1 MKTVKQKLEAQV
13 KRIEDTFPQLI
24 TNQMYLGTK
33 DHPDLKL
40 WNETSWLVGSWTL
53 SKWRNLKYI
62 LKVWNSLDLSKP
74 NAVVLEIDH
83 SFKKKWLLSFSKT
96 FKRRTKMGGS
106 IMNKHLRK
114 ELKKLTFNWGM
125 YNQKDP
131 LKDKAGLIKALDLV
145 HKADRAIK
153 LDILKQQ
160 YYYNN
165 VNTNKGGK

>member
-1 MKTVKQKLEAQV
+1 
-13 KRIEDTFPQLI
+13 
-24 TNQMYLGTK
+24 
-33 DHPDLKL
+33 
-40 WNETSWLVGSWTL
+40 
-53 SKWRNLKYI
+53 
-62 LKVWNSLDLSKP
+62 
-74 NAVVLEIDH
+74 
-83 SFKKKWLLSFSKT
+83 
-96 FKRRTKMGGS
+96 MGGSIMIVKKNTTKYS

-131 LKDKAGLIKALDLV
+131 LKDKAGLIRALDLV
-145 HKADRAIK
+145 HKEDRDIK

>member
-1 MKTVKQKLEAQV
+1 MVIYHLAKLLREEQKWEEA
-13 KRIEDTFPQLI
+13 I
-24 TNQMYLGTK
+24 TYL
-33 DHPDLKL
+33 
-40 WNETSWLVGSWTL
+40 WS
-53 SKWRNLKYI
+53 
-62 LKVWNSLDLSKP
+62 
-74 NAVVLEIDH
+74 NA
-83 SFKKKWLLSFSKT
+83 
-96 FKRRTKMGGS
+96 
-106 IMNKHLRK
+106 KHLRK

-131 LKDKAGLIKALDLV
+131 LKDKAGLIRALDLV